1 MKAGFYS
8 PLPPAR
14 TGVADY
20 SEALLKAL
28 QHRLDVEVNAREA
41 DIRLYHIGNN
51 QLHRPIYEQ
60 ALQQPGVAVLH
71 DAVLQHFFLGSLDE
85 HAYMEEFVYNYGAW
99 SEDLAR
105 SLWHERARSAADA
118 RYFAYPMLKRI
129 ATTSL
134 GVVVHNP
141 AAANLVRQHARDA
154 DVFEIPHLFEPRE
167 PAPVYEV
174 ERLRAKL
181 GVPAG
186 TFLFGVFGHL
196 RESKRIAAILRSLQK
211 ARLRRPVA
219 LLVAGEFASSDLA
232 RSLEIDL
239 RKPDIIRAG
248 YLPESDF
255 WLHAEAVDACINLRY
270 PQAGE
275 TSGIAIRLMGIGK
288 PVVVSAGCETSRFP
302 ESCCIRLETG
312 PAEEDMLTEIM
323 LWLSAY
329 PADARAIGQRA
340 TAHIRQ
346 FHSVDRVAE
355 VYQKYLTAC
364 YHRST

>member
-1 MKAGFYS
+1 VKAGFYS

-60 ALQQPGVAVLH
+60 ALRQPGVVVLH

-85 HAYMEEFVYNYGAW
+85 HAYIEEFVYNYGAW

-105 SLWHERARSAADA
+105 SLWLERARSAADA

-129 ATTSL
+129 ATTSR

-141 AAANLVRQHARDA
+141 AAANLVKQHAPGA
-154 DVFEIPHLFEPRE
+154 DVVEIPHLFEPRE

-174 ERLRAKL
+174 ERLRSKL
-181 GVPAG
+181 GVLAG

-196 RESKRIAAILRSLQK
+196 RESKRIAAILRSLEK
-211 ARLRRPVA
+211 ARPRRPVA

-232 RSLEIDL
+232 RSLEPEL
-239 RKPDIIRAG
+239 CRPSVIRAG
-248 YLPESDF
+248 YLPEHDF
-255 WLHAEAVDACINLRY
+255 WLHAAAVDACVNLRY

-288 PVVVSAGCETSRFP
+288 PVVVSGGCETSRFP
-302 ESCCIRLETG
+302 ESCCIRLENG

-323 LWLSAY
+323 LWLAAY
-329 PADARAIGQRA
+329 PADARAIGERA
-340 TAHIRQ
+340 AAHIRQ
-346 FHSVDRVAE
+346 FHSLERVADL
-355 VYQKYLTAC
+355 YQKYLTAC